1 MSHPDAVW
9 LRRYLAPLV
18 NGVIIEVDVREDEE
32 GAWPVIKVAI
42 KGSDEIFELE
52 ISRDEEGNGP
62 GFIFGLPFSEPVDPM
77 SVVEDEPPKAS

>member
-18 NGVIIEVDVREDEE
+18 ASVIIEVDVLEEDE
-32 GAWPVIKVAI
+32 GAWPILVVVTK
-42 KGSDEIFELE
+42 DRETFRLE

-62 GFIFGLPFSEPVDPM
+62 GFIHGLPFSEPVEPM
-77 SVVEDEPPKAS
+77 DVA